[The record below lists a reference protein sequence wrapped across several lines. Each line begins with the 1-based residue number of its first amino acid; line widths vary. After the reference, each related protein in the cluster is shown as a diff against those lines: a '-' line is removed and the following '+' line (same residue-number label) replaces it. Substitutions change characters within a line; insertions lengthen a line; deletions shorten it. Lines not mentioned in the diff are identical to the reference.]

1 VSGGAAPRTA
11 PGAYPQLD
19 PQWVDEVLL
28 AGPDSDIC
36 LYLAGPVSR
45 AELRRLVAQRHRAL
59 AGAGLGRGGSVAL
72 CLAPSLAFVTNLLAS
87 WQIGAQVSLLD
98 YRLTSHEVDGALQR
112 LLPQLVV
119 TAAHSSG
126 GQLRGF
132 VEITERVEVY
142 PGRPAATGHAVIQL
156 SSGSTGPF
164 KVIARDAASLVE
176 EVKRYTM
183 IDGVPRG
190 GERIVSLASMVHVLG
205 LVGGLLYGLHAG
217 VNLTI
222 PARMTAEGVLSAV
235 AAADLP
241 TTLLGVPFHIELLAA
256 VDRPPTLPQLTG
268 MTTGGELVRADVRD
282 RFVQRYGVRLG
293 NMYGMT
299 EVGVIG
305 TDLFGTHRPAVMPAP
320 GLAVRE
326 RDGELQVS
334 VPVSPYLGDQDP
346 TRWADGWLHTRDA
359 GTVDARTGLV
369 RILGRRDSQVS
380 VGGLKVDLTEVEH
393 ALAGLPEVT
402 GAVVVF
408 DRAIEAYVTLA
419 AGAQVS
425 AVEQETATRL
435 AAYKRPRR
443 LHVVEQ
449 LPRTATGKL
458 VRDRVVL
465 RDIGPSAPAAGAD
478 AGHEADEAAGA
489 PVPSRKVTPT
499 MTDEASRFEE
509 IRQFVLDALTD
520 MNYSTDGIDNDTT
533 FGPAGADLE
542 SLALAEL
549 AVRVEDRFGVK
560 FGEDEGEALAGMTV
574 AEFCHT
580 VVPRVHTAP
589 SQ

>member
-1 VSGGAAPRTA
+1 
-11 PGAYPQLD
+11 
-19 PQWVDEVLL
+19 
-28 AGPDSDIC
+28 
-36 LYLAGPVSR
+36 
-45 AELRRLVAQRHRAL
+45 
-59 AGAGLGRGGSVAL
+59 
-72 CLAPSLAFVTNLLAS
+72 
-87 WQIGAQVSLLD
+87 
-98 YRLTSHEVDGALQR
+98 
-112 LLPQLVV
+112 
-119 TAAHSSG
+119 
-126 GQLRGF
+126 
-132 VEITERVEVY
+132 
-142 PGRPAATGHAVIQL
+142 
-156 SSGSTGPF
+156 
-164 KVIARDAASLVE
+164 
-176 EVKRYTM
+176 M
-183 IDGVPRG
+183 
-190 GERIVSLASMVHVLG
+190 
-205 LVGGLLYGLHAG
+205 
-217 VNLTI
+217 
-222 PARMTAEGVLSAV
+222 
-235 AAADLP
+235 
-241 TTLLGVPFHIELLAA
+241 
-256 VDRPPTLPQLTG
+256 
-268 MTTGGELVRADVRD
+268 
-282 RFVQRYGVRLG
+282 
-293 NMYGMT
+293 
-299 EVGVIG
+299 
-305 TDLFGTHRPAVMPAP
+305 
-320 GLAVRE
+320 
-326 RDGELQVS
+326 
-334 VPVSPYLGDQDP
+334 
-346 TRWADGWLHTRDA
+346 
-359 GTVDARTGLV
+359 
-369 RILGRRDSQVS
+369 
-380 VGGLKVDLTEVEH
+380 
-393 ALAGLPEVT
+393 
-402 GAVVVF
+402 F

-419 AGAQVS
+419 DGAQVS

-478 AGHEADEAAGA
+478 AGDEAAETAGA